1 MRTHKC
7 KTPVAKPGFPLA
19 YGKKVVVAVSKAFKV
34 ADHDFS
40 KLSLKI
46 DAHLLP
52 DEETQ
57 TSSSDNNAKQSR
69 QKLPET
75 SKKIIMV
82 SGT

>member
-1 MRTHKC
+1 MRTYKC
-7 KTPVAKPGFPLA
+7 KAPVAQPGFPVATVA

-46 DAHLLP
+46 DAYLLP

-57 TSSSDNNAKQSR
+57 TSSSDSNESDETITAK
-69 QKLPET
+69 T
-75 SKKIIMV
+75 SKN
-82 SGT
+82 